1 VRDLRSL
8 RVAAWHVFAWGV
20 IAFACLPLI
29 FYLFV
34 EYHFWSSALFVG
46 VGSLSTWLLAIG
58 FCRWRCRLNLPESDS
73 DGASSARVTRM
84 LQEIWWI
91 GFIFLGSPICFVAIS
106 YILKAPSKFDLW
118 EVILVAILFMNLERF
133 LVDIEPLEIP
143 ILRRLQV
150 SQWSKK
156 AINLTGWLLLAAIAS
171 VVVVGVIVGAYA
183 EAIRQ
188 RIDAMNRL
196 PPPYTAAPPY
206 TVPPPS
212 SDDGQ

>member
-1 VRDLRSL
+1 
-8 RVAAWHVFAWGV
+8 
-20 IAFACLPLI
+20 
-29 FYLFV
+29 
-34 EYHFWSSALFVG
+34 
-46 VGSLSTWLLAIG
+46 
-58 FCRWRCRLNLPESDS
+58 
-73 DGASSARVTRM
+73 M

-150 SQWSKK
+150 SQRSKK

-188 RIDAMNRL
+188 RITQLRDSL
-196 PPPYTAAPPY
+196 
-206 TVPPPS
+206 
-212 SDDGQ
+212 